1 MQSKNIGCGGDT
13 DRKKGYRRENKLVK
27 VLLSSLCVLVTM
39 SFLLL
44 PHLIFAEEIFDLGEV
59 VVTATRIPQILKDIP
74 ASVTVI
80 TEKQIQSSHAQNVA
94 EVLKEVA
101 GIQIQDY
108 GLNSLKSISIRG
120 SSAAQVLILVD
131 GRVVNAPSLGSADL
145 SAFSLV
151 NVQQI
156 EIVRGSFSALYGSA
170 ALGGVVNIITKRP
183 PEKAT
188 TNAGFSG
195 GSFGTSTF
203 NVLHGGGTNSLH
215 YLVTAEKG
223 SSTGDRE
230 NSASDFF
237 NLSAKITVSSF
248 VASVGYARSEKGAPG
263 SLDWPNPNAT
273 QNDTRGW
280 VDLTCDWQSGKS
292 AFSLKSF
299 FNQDE
304 TIYENPDWFLKDTTN
319 NGRCGASFQHAMPWG
334 PWSHFIWGIDW
345 KQDYVDI
352 RAIDGSSR
360 IGGER
365 SLISTAVYAEEELQ
379 PSSEVILTLGARYDN
394 HSAHGDQ
401 VSPRLGALYHLGAFT
416 TLRSSWGTAFRAPTV
431 NDLYWYEDWG
441 GGMGLFGNPDLS
453 PEKSSE
459 FELGIE
465 RVFTSS
471 VLGRVTYFSANID
484 NLIGWVEVFPWRW
497 EVQNVD
503 KASISG
509 VEGEIKLRAG
519 EKMSLF
525 FTYTYLDAKDRGE
538 FKENVLPYRAQ
549 NTLSLGL
556 DYKVQEKLQFRLEGQ
571 VIGERYTNREN
582 TNTLPSYTV
591 VGAQLI
597 FHPSKRT
604 EMFVKVDNLLNEKY
618 ENIKGY
624 PMPGTTVKGG
634 MQLTL

>member
-1 MQSKNIGCGGDT
+1 M
-13 DRKKGYRRENKLVK
+13 V
-27 VLLSSLCVLVTM
+27 M
-39 SFLLL
+39 SFLLS
-44 PHLIFAEEIFDLGEV
+44 PHLIFAEEIFGLGEV

-80 TEKQIQSSHAQNVA
+80 TEKQIESSQAQNVA
-94 EVLKEVA
+94 EILKEVA

-108 GLNSLKSISIRG
+108 GLNSLKSIGIRG

-131 GRVVNAPSLGSADL
+131 GRVVNASSLGSADL
-145 SAFSLV
+145 STFSLV
-151 NVQQI
+151 NVQRI
-156 EIVRGSFSALYGSA
+156 EIVRGPFSALYGSA

-183 PEKAT
+183 PETVT
-188 TNAGFSG
+188 TNVGFSG
-195 GSFGTSTF
+195 GSFETSTF
-203 NVLHGGGTNSLH
+203 NVLHGGGINSLH

-223 SSTGDRE
+223 FSRGDRE

-237 NLSAKITVSSF
+237 DLSTKVTISPF
-248 VASVGYARSEKGAPG
+248 VASLGYARSEKGVPG
-263 SLDWPNPNAT
+263 SIDWPNLNAR

-280 VDLTCDWQSGKS
+280 VDLIYDWQSGKS
-292 AFSLKSF
+292 VFLLKGF

-304 TIYENPDWFLKDTTN
+304 IIYENPDFFLKDTTK
-319 NGRCGASFQHAMPWG
+319 NGRCGASFQHAVSWG
-334 PWSHFIWGIDW
+334 SYSHFIWGIDW

-360 IGGER
+360 IGGKR
-365 SLISTAVYAEEELQ
+365 SLISTAVYAEKELQ
-379 PSSEVILTLGARYDN
+379 PSPDIILVLGARYDS

-401 VSPRLGALYHLGAFT
+401 VNPRFGVLYHFGAST
-416 TLRSSWGTAFRAPTV
+416 TLRGSWGTAFRAPTV

-465 RVFTSS
+465 RIFTSN
-471 VLGRVTYFSANID
+471 VLGRVTYFSTNVD
-484 NLIGWVEVFPWRW
+484 NLIGWVEVVPWRW

-509 VEGEIKLRAG
+509 VEGEIKLQVG
-519 EKMSLF
+519 EKVSLF

-538 FKENVLPYRAQ
+538 FKGNVLLYRAQ

-556 DYKVQEKLQFRLEGQ
+556 NYKIQEKLQFCLEGQ
-571 VIGERYTNREN
+571 AIGERYTNREN
-582 TNTLPSYTV
+582 TNTLPSYAV
-591 VGAQLI
+591 INARLI
-597 FHPSKRT
+597 FHPNKRT

-624 PMPGTTVKGG
+624 PMSGTTVKGG